1 MKFWGKPGVFLLTKK
16 TRGFR
21 WTVAVLCLAW
31 LPALAAAGTRSYD
44 GVTVSVEPPTDISS
58 QSGYAVYR
66 LSVSNRGSQPRDV
79 TVSMPAEPWS
89 YGDSIRRITRT
100 VRVEPGSTAVAELLQ
115 PPLPMNGSDAL
126 VSIDGKLQEDW
137 LPVALADHAD
147 YNSDGHPILISRG
160 VDGRVRT
167 GFETAMTEVSE
178 RGSSSGGYGSYGGY
192 SDILARMARA
202 ERPVGEWSGN
212 WLAFSRYLAV
222 VISDDE
228 LRSAPAAV
236 DAALRDYAAAGGIV
250 VIVGASDTQPSR
262 RGEWAAAWMHLDR
275 DDGFAAYGLG
285 AGRVQ
290 YVAESY
296 LAGLDTDQWEEW
308 VQSRIRST
316 ENRRERLDA
325 NDAEHRLPMLETVR
339 VPTRSLLFMMVLFT
353 LLIGPVNIITL
364 SVLKKRM
371 WLLWTIPTI
380 ALIFAGGVLA
390 YSIISEGI
398 RPRAKTVA
406 VTLLDQNTRQAVT
419 LGMTGYYAPLTPGDG
434 LRYDEHTE
442 ITPQAGDYGYGYG
455 YSDGGRP
462 RAMDLTNGQHLSSGW
477 VIARVPAHFELRQV
491 ETRRERLD
499 ISRNDDGALSVTNGL
514 GHPIKR
520 LLVAD
525 AAGRVYEING
535 LAAGAS
541 GEARKTTHEADP
553 TLSTQQ
559 LLQTQDWTLAD
570 NVTPLKDPTEMSP
583 STYVAQ
589 LDNASFLEPGLHNLI
604 SHEVTGVVVG
614 RWQEAE

>member
-16 TRGFR
+16 IRGFR

-137 LPVALADHAD
+137 LPVALAEHAD

-178 RGSSSGGYGSYGGY
+178 RGSSSPGGYGSYGGY

-228 LRSAPAAV
+228 LRSAPAAA

-250 VIVGASDTQPSR
+250 VIVGADDQQPSR
-262 RGEWAAAWMHLDR
+262 RGEWAAAWMYEDR
-275 DDGFAAYGLG
+275 GDGFNAYGIG

-290 YVAESY
+290 YVTESY

-308 VQSRIRST
+308 VEARIRST
-316 ENRRERLDA
+316 DHRRERLDA
-325 NDAEHRLPMLETVR
+325 NDAENRLPMLETVR
-339 VPTRSLLFMMVLFT
+339 IPTRSLLFMMVLFT

-364 SVLKKRM
+364 SMLKKRM

-442 ITPQAGDYGYGYG
+442 ITPQAGDYGYGY
-455 YSDGGRP
+455 SDGGRP
-462 RAMDLTNGQHLSSGW
+462 RAMNLTNGQHLSSGW
-477 VIARVPAHFELRQV
+477 VIARVPAHFALRQV

-499 ISRNDDGALSVTNGL
+499 ISRNDDGGLAVVNGL
-514 GHPIKR
+514 GVPIKR
-520 LLVAD
+520 LIVVD
-525 AAGRVYEING
+525 AQGNLYECKA

-541 GEARKTTHEADP
+541 GVASAIDGGASRKSWAWEIGSGRGLVNGTDVLVSNPEQHTAAMNY
-553 TLSTQQ
+553 T
-559 LLQTQDWTLAD
+559 A
-570 NVTPLKDPTEMSP
+570 VI
-583 STYVAQ
+583 
-589 LDNASFLEPGLHNLI
+589 DNASFLEPGLDNLI